1 MLPENS
7 LVPDLVTTL
16 TLPAVEPESLTSKS
30 TTLTFTCSTESSDI
44 GERTPGYPPY
54 SRPKSSDWPIPS
66 TLKVLYRAFAPAIE
80 ILSVSSPLKLTL

>member
-44 GERTPGYPPY
+44 GERTPDIHHTQDRSHLIGQ
-54 SRPKSSDWPIPS
+54 
-66 TLKVLYRAFAPAIE
+66 YRQH
-80 ILSVSSPLKLTL
+80 